1 MALLGGFSDKSS
13 AALLQEELSIP
24 KRKSLRLDTF
34 PKGMDNS
41 RIDVRLESTLKSAI
55 ESEVGASLA
64 KYMRQLQIPVS
75 TEFLGEE
82 GFSPDALK
90 KGFNEM
96 SVIVAQKARTS
107 SRREIYQLFILS
119 VIKQV
124 YLSVDRQI
132 KECREGFDMDS
143 TVGEISSG
151 NTVSMHEKL
160 WRFSRHQAKLRYL
173 VSRELIERL
182 HSFELTGRKHRKSIL
197 ALSWPVAEEM
207 LFNPVGQLSDLSDES
222 GFIEIYP
229 FMLIKSEIF
238 GKFEKQLLDV
248 LCRRLPDCPVRR
260 FQGEQD
266 GELSNLQLRRDQGD
280 FPAYAQVEAYL
291 RAVMFQPEY
300 QRAESSWFDDP
311 ANLSWLLGGDGDR
324 DRPSFWDEK
333 RWLSF
338 QNGLLQDLE
347 KAFSK
352 SGLLEMVFASAL
364 APDLYR
370 ALGRKGSL
378 RLLYEY
384 LLGGR
389 SKKEL
394 ASILQQFKDITNL
407 DFYVERMER
416 TRKQIKQAS
425 TSQRR
430 SWLIQVVDG
439 YANLRRDLKL
449 AWETYRAMDMIRL
462 LEKNSELSLSRAN
475 ALLQEFVLREDGQ
488 APEVQGHVILKADLR
503 GSTELTAGMIRE
515 GLNPA
520 AHFSQ
525 NLFDPINTLLQKYSA
540 EKVFIEGDAV
550 ILMLLDYS
558 SPPSQVVAR
567 ACRLAYDIISLILER
582 NRDSRHMGL
591 PELELGVGIS
601 YVSEAPC
608 YLFDAGRK
616 ITISP
621 AINKADRL
629 SSCTKRDFAG
639 FGKNR
644 GWGVEV
650 IEIEQTAN
658 GVSGEAQCCR
668 YNVNGIE
675 LDMLAFQHLSEE
687 VVLKKVKAS
696 SYGKDT
702 DDHYYVGR
710 FPDASG
716 KTRWQVVRHSL
727 VKHWDGE
734 KFLNSPD
741 EGGNS
746 FYELVTDPDILGRT
760 REKLSGRN

>member
-1 MALLGGFSDKSS
+1 MALLSGFSDKSS
-13 AALLQEELSIP
+13 AALLQEELTIP

-41 RIDVRLESTLKSAI
+41 RIDVRLEPTLKSAI
-55 ESEVGASLA
+55 ESEVAASML
-64 KYMRQLQIPVS
+64 KHMRQLQIPLS

-90 KGFNEM
+90 KSFNEM
-96 SVIVAQKARTS
+96 SVIVAQQARKS

-119 VIKQV
+119 IIKQI
-124 YLSVDRQI
+124 YLIVDQQLQD
-132 KECREGFDMDS
+132 CRDGFDIES
-143 TVGEISSG
+143 TVGDISSG
-151 NTVSMHEKL
+151 NTVSRHEKL
-160 WRFSRHQAKLRYL
+160 WRFSRHQAKVRYL
-173 VSRELIERL
+173 VSREIIERL
-182 HSFELTGRKHRKSIL
+182 HSFELIGRRHRKSIL

-207 LFNPVGQLSDLSDES
+207 LFNPMLQLSDLSDES

-229 FMLIKSEIF
+229 FMLIKSAV
-238 GKFEKQLLDV
+238 FEQFERQLLDV

-260 FQGEQD
+260 FQGEQED
-266 GELSNLQLRRDQGD
+266 ELSNLQLRRDQGD

-311 ANLSWLLGGDGDR
+311 ANLSWLMGGDGDR
-324 DRPSFWDEK
+324 DRPIFWDEK
-333 RWLSF
+333 RWQGF
-338 QNGLLQDLE
+338 KNNLLQDLE
-347 KAFSK
+347 KAFNK
-352 SGLLEMVFASAL
+352 SGLLEMVFSSAL
-364 APDLYR
+364 VPDLFR
-370 ALGRKGSL
+370 KLGRKGSL

-389 SKKEL
+389 SRKEL
-394 ASILQQFKDITNL
+394 TAILQQFKDITNL
-407 DFYVERMER
+407 DFYVEQMENA
-416 TRKQIKQAS
+416 RKEIKQAS
-425 TSQRR
+425 ITQRR
-430 SWLIQVVDG
+430 EWLIQVVDG
-439 YANLRRDLKL
+439 YAHMRRDLKL
-449 AWETYRAMDMIRL
+449 AWEMYRAMDSIRL

-475 ALLQEFVLREDGQ
+475 DLLQEFVLQQEGQ
-488 APEVQGHVILKADLR
+488 APQVQGHVILKADLR
-503 GSTELTAGMIRE
+503 GSTELTASMIKE

-525 NLFDPINTLLQKYSA
+525 NLFDPINTLLQKYGA

-567 ACRLAYDIISLILER
+567 ACRLAYDIISLVLQR
-582 NRDSRHMGL
+582 NRDSKHLGL

-601 YVSEAPC
+601 YVAEAPC

-639 FGKNR
+639 FCNNR
-644 GWGVEV
+644 SWGVEV
-650 IEIEQTAN
+650 IEVEQIAN
-658 GVSGEAQCCR
+658 AVSGDVQYCR

-675 LDMLAFQHLSEE
+675 LDLPAFQHLSEE
-687 VVLKKVKAS
+687 VVLKKIKAS

-702 DDHYYVGR
+702 NDHYYVGR

-716 KTRWQVVRHSL
+716 KTRWQVVRQSL
-727 VKHWDGE
+727 MKHWDGE
-734 KFLNSPD
+734 RFLSPS
-741 EGGNS
+741 EESGNS